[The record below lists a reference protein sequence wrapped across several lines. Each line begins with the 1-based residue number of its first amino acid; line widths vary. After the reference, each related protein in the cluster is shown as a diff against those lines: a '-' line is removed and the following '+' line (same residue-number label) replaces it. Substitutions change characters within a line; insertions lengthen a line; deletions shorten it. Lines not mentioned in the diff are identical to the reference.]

1 MRESKTGNGFPGTRR
16 GSMPAVFQRIMN
28 SCSMCRNWFN
38 RGKKNRKTLLIV
50 TTSRK
55 KPQKDFFSSDLRLP
69 FCLSLD
75 EIGKSFNSSRRKK
88 VIVPLF
94 QDISFIVEAGETLGI
109 MGHSGVGKTT
119 LGRIIAGLEKPSS
132 GKVFFR
138 ERDISQLKGL
148 EYKQYRR
155 RVQMI
160 FQDPEGSFNPVK
172 TLRRSLQ
179 DVLTL
184 INCPSQQREEV
195 INRSLDEVGLNRDVL
210 DRYPYQLS
218 GGMNQRAALARVLLL
233 EPELI
238 VLDEPTSAL
247 DLTVQT
253 QILALLKYLKEN
265 KKLSYILISHNSHV
279 IDSISDRTGVLD
291 NGNLIIQ

>member
-1 MRESKTGNGFPGTRR
+1 
-16 GSMPAVFQRIMN
+16 MPAVFQRIMN
-28 SCSMCRNWFN
+28 SCSRCRNWFN
-38 RGKKNRKTLLIV
+38 RGKKNRKTLLID

-55 KPQKDFFSSDLRLP
+55 EPQKDFFSSDLRLP

-138 ERDISQLKGL
+138 KRDISQLKGL